1 MLIKELGN
9 TYSDTKIIRKI
20 HIFIARM
27 RTTQEIGLL
36 I

>member
-9 TYSDTKIIRKI
+9 TFSDIKIIRKT

-27 RTTQEIGLL
+27 RTTQEISLL